1 MNSIASLFN
10 VLAKTVESKPIDDVY
25 NMNDPEDSEMRKKRI
40 EKTLQDVEKAIQR
53 AIVNQETT
61 FYVSVCRLCL
71 LDRMNLLVQL
81 VDAADGQFLIQA
93 AKEEYYPLCD
103 PHFQF
108 TRIAKEK

>member
-10 VLAKTVESKPIDDVY
+10 VLAKTVEPKPVDDAYDV
-25 NMNDPEDSEMRKKRI
+25 NDPNDSEMRQKRL
-40 EKTLQDVEKAIQR
+40 EKTLEDVEKAIQR
-53 AIVNQETT
+53 AIDNQETT

-93 AKEEYYPLCD
+93 AKEEYYPLYD

-108 TRIAKEK
+108 TRIVKEK